1 MKSPFEIKIIEFLSL
16 RTGRPAQVFCY
27 LTSWS
32 SKRPGIGKF
41 EPKDIDASLCTHL
54 VYAFATLK
62 DHVLTEANDDDPE
75 NYDKLIELRDKNPD
89 LQILLAIGGWAFGST
104 PFKEL
109 TSNVYRMNQFVYEA
123 IEFLREYK
131 FNGLDVD
138 WEYPRGAEDKAAYV
152 NLLRELRVAF
162 EGEAKSSG
170 LPRLLLT
177 AAVPASFEAIAAGY
191 DVAEI
196 SKYLDFINVMTY
208 DFHGQW
214 ERQVGHNSPLY
225 PLDSATGY
233 QKKLTVDFSAREW
246 VKQGAPAEKLLI
258 GMPTYGRSFTL
269 VNTTQFDIGA
279 AASGGGSPGK
289 FTNEAGFMS
298 YYEVCSFLSAPNTT
312 LVWDSEQQVP
322 FAYRNEQWVGFDDER
337 SLKTKVRIH

>member
-1 MKSPFEIKIIEFLSL
+1 
-16 RTGRPAQVFCY
+16 
-27 LTSWS
+27 
-32 SKRPGIGKF
+32 
-41 EPKDIDASLCTHL
+41 
-54 VYAFATLK
+54 
-62 DHVLTEANDDDPE
+62 
-75 NYDKLIELRDKNPD
+75 
-89 LQILLAIGGWAFGST
+89 
-104 PFKEL
+104 
-109 TSNVYRMNQFVYEA
+109 MNQFVYEA

-138 WEYPRGAEDKAAYV
+138 WEYPRGSEDRSAYV
-152 NLLRELRVAF
+152 NLLRELRIAF

-191 DVAEI
+191 DVPEI

-214 ERQVGHNSPLY
+214 ERQVGHNSPLFA
-225 PLDSATGY
+225 LESATGY

-246 VKQGAPAEKLLI
+246 LRQGAPAEKLLI

-269 VNTTQFDIGA
+269 VNNTQFDIGA
-279 AASGGGSPGK
+279 AASGGGQAGK

-298 YYEVCSFLSAPNTT
+298 YYEVCSFLSQPNTT

-322 FAYRNEQWVGFDDER
+322 FAYRGDQWIGFDDER
-337 SLKTKVRIH
+337 SLKTKVSNNVTNSHTNKSYSFISSFFVI